1 MYFGTNPVK
10 NTIKILS
17 YMTSKKSTTTS
28 QNQDKTQ
35 TIDEKHT
42 EMLSYFDHLDS
53 TKIPGL
59 QQEIANLKIR
69 LNQAKSATNKSIDT
83 IMDLKDQLKNQR
95 AKLAQ
100 YKYDKKQYLLDNSQ
114 HIFNYF
120 EQKKDISQGGG
131 NKNTNVLNTFFNGLL
146 GF

>member
-1 MYFGTNPVK
+1 
-10 NTIKILS
+10 
-17 YMTSKKSTTTS
+17 MTSKKSTTTS

-100 YKYDKKQYLLDNSQ
+100 YKSEKKQYLLDNSQ